1 MDSSKVRR
9 RTWLALLA
17 LLPLLVAGCAKGRS
31 SSKDNGASALPTL
44 KVSVTNFV
52 YSGMPDT
59 LPRGQRAIE
68 FTNKESFPVNHEM
81 VLMSLS
87 GKQSADM
94 IADAKKKDQA
104 AEDDWL
110 HFGEVAD
117 VGTGATKVSLFD
129 LPPGTY
135 AIACY
140 QKGTP
145 KGTETGPPHLT
156 IGMIKQFTVS

>member
-1 MDSSKVRR
+1 MGRSKMRR
-9 RTWLALLA
+9 QTWLALLA
-17 LLPLLVAGCAKGRS
+17 TLPLLVAGCAKGRS
-31 SSKDNGASALPTL
+31 SAKDTGAGGLPTL
-44 KVSVTNFV
+44 KVSVANFI

-59 LPRGQRAIE
+59 LPQGQRAIE

-87 GKQSADM
+87 GKQSTDM
-94 IADAKKKDQA
+94 VADARKKDQA
-104 AEDDWL
+104 AEADWL

-129 LPPGTY
+129 LQPGTY
-135 AIACY
+135 AIACF

-145 KGTETGPPHLT
+145 KGTENGPTHLT

>member
-1 MDSSKVRR
+1 MGPSKVRGR
-9 RTWLALLA
+9 AWLALLA
-17 LLPLLVAGCAKGRS
+17 VVPLLVAGCAKGRS
-31 SSKDNGASALPTL
+31 SAKDTGAGALPTL
-44 KVSVTNFV
+44 KVSVSNFM

-59 LPRGQRAIE
+59 VPHGQRAIE

-81 VLMSLS
+81 VLLSLS
-87 GKQSADM
+87 GKSTTDM

-129 LPPGTY
+129 LPAGSY

-145 KGTETGPPHLT
+145 KGTETGPTHLT